1 MSSNL
6 FSSIG
11 KEPSLNEQPDYSYT
25 GVFTSV
31 NTAQVQILQEEPQTP
46 TVAPVQHVEPVQ
58 PTQPPVNRRI
68 ALRSTNKIRLSFSVD
83 LKKKVIDYYKQMM
96 KQCPC
101 SALHLT
107 RVFFAYEGITDFN
120 IKNFMRQKNLTKI
133 METNE
138 SFAEKFKI
146 KPRKS
151 NYPTIEKKLLEF
163 FEENVC
169 VSLKD
174 LRMEAFS
181 IRDSLPLDSQER
193 INFKGSD
200 CYLHNFMERQ
210 CLSLQ
215 VPCSKKEA
223 LTPEMLAK
231 VTGKY
236 LQEIYDTIAEYD
248 LQPHQILNCDETSI
262 CRMMSLPK
270 FVGYI
275 NNKKQVGAAALKFFF
290 QRYHQLPIDHPQA
303 VYATGNQSG
312 WMTYEAMYDYLTQ
325 VIYPYIKKYGHIILT
340 LDNCSSH
347 NIDKIKQKLREDY
360 QTFISSGNNRV
371 TFFEEFLVAMD
382 TYCHVIYVPKNT
394 TPQNQVLDVSVNG
407 PFKAYLRGIH
417 HQYCVEQH
425 RILKNANSHLALTP
439 EDKKIKIPA
448 PSRIESYRQI
458 MKAIALISPNVVIH
472 GFEKIGILRTSTS
485 TVPPTLY
492 VSKGGHQIMGF
503 AKFSYQKRIWTYCDN
518 ENNIGLDQILFPKDD
533 IEDDDEDILNGLPM
547 MPSQE

>member
-169 VSLKD
+169 VSL
-174 LRMEAFS
+174 
-181 IRDSLPLDSQER
+181 
-193 INFKGSD
+193 
-200 CYLHNFMERQ
+200 
-210 CLSLQ
+210 
-215 VPCSKKEA
+215 
-223 LTPEMLAK
+223 
-231 VTGKY
+231 
-236 LQEIYDTIAEYD
+236 
-248 LQPHQILNCDETSI
+248 
-262 CRMMSLPK
+262 
-270 FVGYI
+270 VGYI
-275 NNKKQVGAAALKFFF
+275 NNKKQVGAAALKTAANDTAYSRDNFTLMLTATGDGKLVKPFIIFKKINDLPEADKIYF

-340 LDNCSSH
+340 VDNCSSH

-448 PSRIESYRQI
+448 PSRITDKRRSGE
-458 MKAIALISPNVVIH
+458 
-472 GFEKIGILRTSTS
+472 IGRCL
-485 TVPPTLY
+485 V
-492 VSKGGHQIMGF
+492 
-503 AKFSYQKRIWTYCDN
+503 
-518 ENNIGLDQILFPKDD
+518 
-533 IEDDDEDILNGLPM
+533 
-547 MPSQE
+547 

>member
-200 CYLHNFMERQ
+200 CYLHKFMERQ

-215 VPCSKKEA
+215 VPCSKKKA

-262 CRMMSLPK
+262 CRMMSLP
-270 FVGYI
+270 Y
-275 NNKKQVGAAALKFFF
+275 
-290 QRYHQLPIDHPQA
+290 
-303 VYATGNQSG
+303 
-312 WMTYEAMYDYLTQ
+312 
-325 VIYPYIKKYGHIILT
+325 
-340 LDNCSSH
+340 
-347 NIDKIKQKLREDY
+347 QKLV
-360 QTFISSGNNRV
+360 RV
-371 TFFEEFLVAMD
+371 
-382 TYCHVIYVPKNT
+382 
-394 TPQNQVLDVSVNG
+394 
-407 PFKAYLRGIH
+407 
-417 HQYCVEQH
+417 
-425 RILKNANSHLALTP
+425 
-439 EDKKIKIPA
+439 
-448 PSRIESYRQI
+448 
-458 MKAIALISPNVVIH
+458 
-472 GFEKIGILRTSTS
+472 
-485 TVPPTLY
+485 
-492 VSKGGHQIMGF
+492 
-503 AKFSYQKRIWTYCDN
+503 
-518 ENNIGLDQILFPKDD
+518 DD
-533 IEDDDEDILNGLPM
+533 IRSNV
-547 MPSQE
+547 

>member
-107 RVFFAYEGITDFN
+107 RVFFA
-120 IKNFMRQKNLTKI
+120 
-133 METNE
+133 
-138 SFAEKFKI
+138 
-146 KPRKS
+146 
-151 NYPTIEKKLLEF
+151 
-163 FEENVC
+163 
-169 VSLKD
+169 
-174 LRMEAFS
+174 
-181 IRDSLPLDSQER
+181 
-193 INFKGSD
+193 
-200 CYLHNFMERQ
+200 
-210 CLSLQ
+210 
-215 VPCSKKEA
+215 
-223 LTPEMLAK
+223 
-231 VTGKY
+231 
-236 LQEIYDTIAEYD
+236 
-248 LQPHQILNCDETSI
+248 
-262 CRMMSLPK
+262 
-270 FVGYI
+270 
-275 NNKKQVGAAALKFFF
+275 

-360 QTFISSGNNRV
+360 QTFISSGKNRV

-439 EDKKIKIPA
+439 EDKKIKIPRHPELKA
-448 PSRIESYRQI
+448 DRQI